1 MNLNSVAGNASVALA
16 TNVNSEVVTMSSR
29 EIAQLTGKNHA
40 DVLRD
45 IRSVLSEAEIGESK
59 FAGSYF
65 SEQNKE
71 LPCYNLPKRECD
83 LVITG
88 YSVKY
93 RLAVIDR
100 WHELEAQVRKPVS
113 QMQMIAQMALAI
125 DEQQQRQLAL
135 EAKQLEQEQAIK
147 DIKASNNAVLLQSD
161 YFSVMGYCNL
171 MGIKVTLSQSSV
183 YSRSLGT
190 ICKRLGIE
198 RQKVVDPR
206 FGDVYIYSREVLH
219 DFFVKKGLI
228 TI

>member
-1 MNLNSVAGNASVALA
+1 MTELSLLNSGSPLIM
-16 TNVNSEVVTMSSR
+16 TSG
-29 EIAQLTGKNHA
+29 EIAELTGKDKKHIH
-40 DVLRD
+40 RD
-45 IRSVLSEAEIGESK
+45 IKEQLFLGLYGKDGPNLDLLDIKGISVILADNGFWSEVQLDRYHTDI
-59 FAGSYF
+59 
-65 SEQNKE
+65 
-71 LPCYNLPKRECD
+71 
-83 LVITG
+83 LVSG
-88 YSVKY
+88 YEVKY
-93 RLAVIDR
+93 RAAIVKR
-100 WHELEAQVRKPVS
+100 WHELESQVRKPVS

-135 EAKQLEQEQAIK
+135 EAKQLEQEQSIK

-171 MGIKVTLSQSSV
+171 MGIKVTLSQSSG